1 MLKRCFI
8 SILVAA
14 GLVLLVGIVS
24 VPSSYAAAGSLKAG
38 PYGPYTCRS
47 GYVWRE
53 AYNGDHVCVTPQRRA
68 QVAYD
73 NRMARH
79 RINRG
84 GGIYGRNTCRS
95 GYVWRVARASD
106 LVCVTPNERSLVA
119 EENRLAPF
127 RYAP

>member
-1 MLKRCFI
+1 
-8 SILVAA
+8 
-14 GLVLLVGIVS
+14 
-24 VPSSYAAAGSLKAG
+24 
-38 PYGPYTCRS
+38 
-47 GYVWRE
+47 
-53 AYNGDHVCVTPQRRA
+53 
-68 QVAYD
+68 
-73 NRMARH
+73 MARH